1 MSSTLT
7 LAAGRDLSSIG
18 LSAWPGRPPSPR
30 VIQSSL
36 HRVDGDTH
44 GPPSG
49 TWPATDHASY
59 TRRPNLRLLS
69 SCGHGGLEQP
79 CWPAL
84 WRFRGPANGQPADKA
99 SSEQLSTLI
108 SQNGELAAGSRRQS
122 RGKPEA
128 EDEALHPLP
137 QLCLSARHASSELGQ
152 ITRWPELSDPAA
164 AVHDDAVVGSQPRPG
179 ASY

>member
-7 LAAGRDLSSIG
+7 LAAGRDLSTIG

-59 TRRPNLRLLS
+59 TRQPNLRLLS

-128 EDEALHPLP
+128 GTRLTLVSWQPSSSDCLVVVYYGILTGAGFLP
-137 QLCLSARHASSELGQ
+137 PYPILPDPRM
-152 ITRWPELSDPAA
+152 TR
-164 AVHDDAVVGSQPRPG
+164 
-179 ASY
+179 